1 MATLCTTTGRT
12 TQAKKSCTSCRILK
26 IACDKALPECTACK
40 MRGKTC
46 SGYSEN
52 LSWPRK
58 GDKRRAAMANVQSRG
73 RYRANPVVFL
83 NTSSWDV
90 SLYREHVDTGAHL
103 QHMGAWTP
111 PTISPRQSIWSSK
124 LGFYG
129 PQLPT
134 AIRLVTSGQ
143 FHDDVCGLLY
153 RMSLGDNTVPSL
165 SLRHSMNAISLLSLH
180 KSNEALRYKILA
192 ISYLKGA
199 LTQGLDNKSRP
210 QAIATSLLLTLYEV
224 LSQSGKTNDWSV
236 YFEGCMKIVNSG
248 FNIHRRYAG
257 DCAILLNWVRY
268 HKVLYKFS
276 IKHWQQRTPQMEIMA
291 KSDILVSDSANDIDL
306 ITMHNMLGC
315 SPEVLDFLSE
325 AMDLVKNRDDPN
337 YLSLKRLRAINEL
350 ELRLKQIDDLRDC
363 FDVGADDITISKV
376 SESMNDRL
384 FQFALIIYVD
394 RVVKGAFMSST
405 TSQSAAAKAFVLLE
419 KIRLYDRPFP
429 LFILSI
435 QAETDEQRL
444 LILTT
449 IHRTSEARPMNN
461 LGSTE
466 EMIKKLWAQQDLQG
480 PEQADALFLL
490 NAVISASSMPPTFTS
505 PFVINAITGAN
516 GVPFLSI

>member
-1 MATLCTTTGRT
+1 MTAAATTGRAPRT
-12 TQAKKSCTSCRILK
+12 RKSCLSCRILK

-40 MRGKTC
+40 TRGKAC

-58 GDKRRAAMANVQSRG
+58 GDKRRAATANVQSRNA
-73 RYRANPVVFL
+73 YQANPVVFL
-83 NTSSWDV
+83 NTSTWDV
-90 SLYREHVDTGAHL
+90 SLYREHIDTGAHM
-103 QHMGAWTP
+103 QHIGVLAPAAPSHSLW
-111 PTISPRQSIWSSK
+111 SPK

-129 PQLPT
+129 PRIPS
-134 AIRLVTSGQ
+134 AIRLVTSGTFQ
-143 FHDDVCGLLY
+143 DDVCGLLY
-153 RMSLGDNTVPSL
+153 RMSLDDNSVPSL
-165 SLRHSMNAISLLSLH
+165 SVRHSMNAISLLSLH
-180 KSNEALRYKILA
+180 RSDEALKYKILA
-192 ISYLKGA
+192 ISNLKGA

-236 YFEGCMKIVNSG
+236 YFDGCMKIVNSG
-248 FNIHRRYAG
+248 FNIHRKYAG

-276 IKHWQQRTPQMEIMA
+276 IQHWQQRTPQMEVMA
-291 KSDILVSDSANDIDL
+291 KSDILVSDSAYDIDV

-337 YLSLKRLRAINEL
+337 YLSIKRLHAIHDL
-350 ELRLKQIDDLRDC
+350 EQRLKDIDNLRDC
-363 FDVGADDITISKV
+363 FDVGEDITINKV
-376 SESMNDRL
+376 AESMNDKL
-384 FQFALIIYVD
+384 FQFALVIYVD

-405 TSQSAAAKAFVLLE
+405 TARTAAAKAFILLE

-444 LILTT
+444 LILST
-449 IHRTSEARPMNN
+449 IKRTMEARPMNN
-461 LGSTE
+461 LGPTE
-466 EMIKKLWAQQDLQG
+466 EMIRKFWAQQDLEG
-480 PEQADALFLL
+480 PEQADALFIL
-490 NAVISASSMPPTFTS
+490 NAVMSASSMPPTFTS
-505 PFVINAITGAN
+505 PFVVNAITGAN

>member
-1 MATLCTTTGRT
+1 MTAAATTGRAPRT
-12 TQAKKSCTSCRILK
+12 RKSCLSCRILK

-40 MRGKTC
+40 TRGKAC

-58 GDKRRAAMANVQSRG
+58 GDKRRAATANVQSRNA
-73 RYRANPVVFL
+73 YQANPVVFL
-83 NTSSWDV
+83 NTSTWDV
-90 SLYREHVDTGAHL
+90 SLYREHVDTGAHM
-103 QHMGAWTP
+103 QHIGVLAPAAPSHSLW
-111 PTISPRQSIWSSK
+111 SPK

-129 PQLPT
+129 PRIPS
-134 AIRLVTSGQ
+134 AIRLVTSGTFQ
-143 FHDDVCGLLY
+143 DDVCGLLY
-153 RMSLGDNTVPSL
+153 RMSLDDNSVPSL
-165 SLRHSMNAISLLSLH
+165 SVRHSMNAISLLSLH
-180 KSNEALRYKILA
+180 RSDEALKYKILA
-192 ISYLKGA
+192 ISNLKGA

-236 YFEGCMKIVNSG
+236 YFDGCMKIVNSG
-248 FNIHRRYAG
+248 FNIHRKYAG

-276 IKHWQQRTPQMEIMA
+276 IQHWQQRTPQMEVMA
-291 KSDILVSDSANDIDL
+291 KSDILVSDSAYDIDV

-337 YLSLKRLRAINEL
+337 YLSIKRLHAIHNL
-350 ELRLKQIDDLRDC
+350 EQRLKDIDNLRDC
-363 FDVGADDITISKV
+363 FDVGDDITISKV
-376 SESMNDRL
+376 AESMNDKL
-384 FQFALIIYVD
+384 FQFALVIYVD

-405 TSQSAAAKAFVLLE
+405 TARTAAAKAFILLE

-444 LILTT
+444 LILST
-449 IHRTSEARPMNN
+449 IKRTMEARPMNN
-461 LGSTE
+461 LGPTE
-466 EMIKKLWAQQDLQG
+466 EMIRKFWAQQDLEG
-480 PEQADALFLL
+480 PEQADALFIL
-490 NAVISASSMPPTFTS
+490 NAVMSASSMPPTFTS
-505 PFVINAITGAN
+505 PFVVNAITGAN

>member
-1 MATLCTTTGRT
+1 MTAAATTGRAPRT
-12 TQAKKSCTSCRILK
+12 RKSCLSCRILK

-40 MRGKTC
+40 TRGKAC

-58 GDKRRAAMANVQSRG
+58 GDKRRAATANVQSRNA
-73 RYRANPVVFL
+73 YQANPVVFL
-83 NTSSWDV
+83 NTSTWDV
-90 SLYREHVDTGAHL
+90 SLYREHIDTGAHSVL
-103 QHMGAWTP
+103 APAAPSHSLW
-111 PTISPRQSIWSSK
+111 SPK

-129 PQLPT
+129 PRIPS
-134 AIRLVTSGQ
+134 AIRLVTSGTFQ
-143 FHDDVCGLLY
+143 DDVCGLLY
-153 RMSLGDNTVPSL
+153 RMSLDDNSVPSL
-165 SLRHSMNAISLLSLH
+165 SVRHSMNAISLLSLH
-180 KSNEALRYKILA
+180 RSDEALKYKILA
-192 ISYLKGA
+192 ISNLKGA

-236 YFEGCMKIVNSG
+236 YFDGCMKIVNSG
-248 FNIHRRYAG
+248 FNIHRKYAG

-276 IKHWQQRTPQMEIMA
+276 IQHWQQRTPQMEVMA
-291 KSDILVSDSANDIDL
+291 KSDILVSDSAYDIDV

-337 YLSLKRLRAINEL
+337 YLSIKRLHAIHDL
-350 ELRLKQIDDLRDC
+350 EQRLKDIDNLRDC
-363 FDVGADDITISKV
+363 FDVGEDITINKV
-376 SESMNDRL
+376 AESMNDKL
-384 FQFALIIYVD
+384 FQFALVIYVD

-405 TSQSAAAKAFVLLE
+405 TARTAAAKAFILLE

-444 LILTT
+444 LILST
-449 IHRTSEARPMNN
+449 IKRTMEARPMNN
-461 LGSTE
+461 LGPTE
-466 EMIKKLWAQQDLQG
+466 EMIRKFWAQQDLEG
-480 PEQADALFLL
+480 PEQADALFIL
-490 NAVISASSMPPTFTS
+490 NAVMSASSMPPTFTS
-505 PFVINAITGAN
+505 PFVVNAITGAN

>member
-1 MATLCTTTGRT
+1 MTTLMTTGQT
-12 TQAKKSCTSCRILK
+12 TRAKKSCFSCRTLK
-26 IACDKALPECTACK
+26 IACDKALPACTACK
-40 MRGKTC
+40 TRAKTC

-58 GDKRRAAMANVQSRG
+58 GDKRRAATANVQSRSA
-73 RYRANPVVFL
+73 YRANPAMFL

-90 SLYREHVDTGAHL
+90 RLYREHVDTAAHTL
-103 QHMGAWTP
+103 HMGAWTP
-111 PTISPRQSIWSSK
+111 SIPPSHSLWSPK

-129 PQLPT
+129 PLIPS
-134 AIRLVTSGQ
+134 AIRLVTSGT

-153 RMSLGDNTVPSL
+153 RMSLDDNSVPSL
-165 SLRHSMNAISLLSLH
+165 SVRHSMNAISLLSLH
-180 KSNEALRYKILA
+180 RSNEALKYKILA
-192 ISYLKGA
+192 ISNLKGA
-199 LTQGLDNKSRP
+199 ITQGLDNKSRP

-248 FNIHRRYAG
+248 FNIHRKYAG

-276 IKHWQQRTPQMEIMA
+276 IQHWQQRTPQMEVMA
-291 KSDILVSDSANDIDL
+291 KSDNLVSDSAYDIDL

-325 AMDLVKNRDDPN
+325 AMDLVKSRDDPS
-337 YLSLKRLRAINEL
+337 YLSIKRLRAINEL
-350 ELRLKQIDDLRDC
+350 ELRLKEIDDLRYC
-363 FDVGADDITISKV
+363 FDVGEDITISKAG
-376 SESMNDRL
+376 ESMNDRL

-394 RVVKGAFMSST
+394 RVVKGAFMSSKAA
-405 TSQSAAAKAFVLLE
+405 QSAAAKAFILLE
-419 KIRLYDRPFP
+419 KMRLYDRPFP

-444 LILTT
+444 LILST
-449 IHRTSEARPMNN
+449 IKRTMEARPMNN

-466 EMIKKLWAQQDLQG
+466 DMIKKLWAQQDLQG

-490 NAVISASSMPPTFTS
+490 NAVVSANSMPPTFTS

-516 GVPFLSI
+516 SVPFLSI